1 MLASGYNNPMT
12 LKKMTTYMED
22 DLLRSVKAL
31 AATRGEKIY
40 EVLDVALKRYL
51 EEEETAQAPVSP
63 RSRELSLAEALSYR
77 SERSDSSSRQSRRS
91 PGVPRE
97 EAVKLSE
104 GDTLSEAVLAERDGH
119 GY

>member
-1 MLASGYNNPMT
+1 MT

-40 EVLDVALKRYL
+40 EVLAVALKRYL
-51 EEEETAQAPVSP
+51 EEEETAQAPVSSTSSRP
-63 RSRELSLAEALSYR
+63 RELSLAEALSER
-77 SERSDSSSRQSRRS
+77 SEQRVHRI

-97 EAVKLSE
+97 KAVNLSE
-104 GDTLSEAVLAERDGH
+104 GQTLSEAVLAERESS

>member
-1 MLASGYNNPMT
+1 MLVRGYNNPMT

-40 EVLDVALKRYL
+40 EILAVALKRYL
-51 EEEETAQAPVSP
+51 EEEETAQAPASPVSP
-63 RSRELSLAEALSYR
+63 ASNRPRELSLAEALSER
-77 SERSDSSSRQSRRS
+77 SEQYAHRT

-97 EAVKLSE
+97 KAVHLPE
-104 GDTLSEAVLAERDGH
+104 GETLSEAVLAERESS

>member
-1 MLASGYNNPMT
+1 
-12 LKKMTTYMED
+12 MTTYMED

-40 EVLDVALKRYL
+40 EVLAVALERYL
-51 EEEETAQAPVSP
+51 EEEETAPSSP
-63 RSRELSLAEALSYR
+63 ASHRPRELSLAEALSER
-77 SERSDSSSRQSRRS
+77 SEQRAHHM

-97 EAVKLSE
+97 KAATLSE
-104 GDTLSEAVLAERDGH
+104 GETLSEAVLAERESN

>member
-1 MLASGYNNPMT
+1 MGGYNNLMT

-31 AATRGEKIY
+31 AATRGAKIY
-40 EVLDVALKRYL
+40 EVLDESLRRYL
-51 EEEETAQAPVSP
+51 DEEGAEQAP
-63 RSRELSLAEALSYR
+63 RSGETQPRELSLAEALS
-77 SERSDSSSRQSRRS
+77 ERRSRRS

-97 EAVKLSE
+97 RAVNLPE
-104 GDTLSEAVLAERDGH
+104 GETLSEAVFAERESR

>member
-1 MLASGYNNPMT
+1 MT

-40 EVLDVALKRYL
+40 EVLDVALTRYL
-51 EEEETAQAPVSP
+51 EEEETAQASSSHGP
-63 RSRELSLAEALSYR
+63 RELSLAEALSV
-77 SERSDSSSRQSRRS
+77 QHARRM
-91 PGVPRE
+91 PGVPRGK
-97 EAVKLSE
+97 AVNLSE
-104 GDTLSEAVLAERDGH
+104 GETLSEAVLAERESS

>member
-1 MLASGYNNPMT
+1 MT
-12 LKKMTTYMED
+12 LKKMTTYIED

-40 EVLDVALKRYL
+40 EVLAIALKRYL

-63 RSRELSLAEALSYR
+63 RPRELSLAEALSER
-77 SERSDSSSRQSRRS
+77 SEQRTHRM

-97 EAVKLSE
+97 KAVNLSE
-104 GDTLSEAVLAERDGH
+104 GETLSEAVLAERESN

>member
-1 MLASGYNNPMT
+1 MT

-51 EEEETAQAPVSP
+51 EEEEETAQAPASP
-63 RSRELSLAEALSYR
+63 RPRELSLAEALS
-77 SERSDSSSRQSRRS
+77 EQQSRPS

-97 EAVKLSE
+97 RAVRLPE
-104 GDTLSEAVLAERDGH
+104 GETLSEAVLAERESRSH
-119 GY
+119 